1 MLHRPAKV
9 PPQLESRRVF
19 TVESKVAVITGAGRP
34 DGIGAAIAR
43 QLARNGALLSINY
56 HSDDRAAHALVDEI
70 SKGGCEA
77 LLFKGDVSQL
87 EVAQSLIDMTTE
99 KFGRVDILVNNAGKT
114 ADDIL
119 LRMSEEDWD
128 SVINTNLRS
137 TFVCTKAAI
146 RSMLRQRWGR
156 IINITSAAGLV
167 GNAGQTNYSAAK
179 AGMIG
184 FTRSLSR
191 EVASRNITVNAVA
204 PGPVRTHMTSHLTE
218 TQVEEIIKR
227 IPMGRFG
234 TTAEV
239 AAVVA
244 FLASEE
250 ASYVTGQVIA
260 VDGGMT

>member
-1 MLHRPAKV
+1 V
-9 PPQLESRRVF
+9 FSLEN
-19 TVESKVAVITGAGRP
+19 KVAVVTGAGRL
-34 DGIGAAIAR
+34 DGIGAASVR
-43 QLARNGALLSINY
+43 RLARHGARIVVNY
-56 HSDDRAAHALVDEI
+56 HSDDASANALAEEVG
-70 SKGGCEA
+70 KGGCQVV
-77 LLFKGDVSQL
+77 LLKGDVSQG
-87 EVAQSLIDMTTE
+87 EVAQRLIDE
-99 KFGRVDILVNNAGKT
+99 AIEHFGRIDILINNAGKT

-128 SVINTNLRS
+128 SVITTNLRS

-179 AGMIG
+179 AGVIG

-218 TQVEEIIKR
+218 AQVDEIIKR

-234 TTAEV
+234 TADEI
-239 AAVVA
+239 AALVT

-250 ASYVTGQVIA
+250 ASYLTGQVIA

>member
-1 MLHRPAKV
+1 MFK
-9 PPQLESRRVF
+9 LEG
-19 TVESKVAVITGAGRP
+19 KVAIITGAGRP
-34 DGIGAAIAR
+34 DGIGAAIAKNFAWAG
-43 QLARNGALLSINY
+43 ARLVLNY
-56 HSDDRAAHALVDEI
+56 HSDDASAQAVAAEVGRDGCQVALV
-70 SKGGCEA
+70 
-77 LLFKGDVSQL
+77 KGDVSQA
-87 EVAQSLIDMTTE
+87 EVAQRLVEEATE
-99 KFGRVDILVNNAGKT
+99 RFGRVDILVNNAGKT
-114 ADDIL
+114 ADDLL

-146 RSMLRQRWGR
+146 RPMLRQRWGR
-156 IINITSAAGLV
+156 IINITSPAGMV

-204 PGPVRTHMTSHLTE
+204 PGPVRTNMTAHLTDA
-218 TQVEEIIKR
+218 QIEEILKR
-227 IPMGRFG
+227 IPMGRLA
-234 TTAEV
+234 TVDEISPLV
-239 AAVVA
+239 L

-250 ASYVTGQVIA
+250 ASYLTGQVIA

>member
-1 MLHRPAKV
+1 MFK
-9 PPQLESRRVF
+9 LEG
-19 TVESKVAVITGAGRP
+19 KVAIITGAGRP
-34 DGIGAAIAR
+34 DGIGAAIAKNFAWAG
-43 QLARNGALLSINY
+43 ARLVLNY
-56 HSDDRAAHALVDEI
+56 HSDDASAQAVAAEVGRDGCQVALV
-70 SKGGCEA
+70 
-77 LLFKGDVSQL
+77 KGDVSQA
-87 EVAQSLIDMTTE
+87 EVAQRLVEEATGR
-99 KFGRVDILVNNAGKT
+99 FGRVDILVNNAGKT
-114 ADDIL
+114 ADDLL

-146 RSMLRQRWGR
+146 RPMLRQRWGR
-156 IINITSAAGLV
+156 IINITSPAGMV

-204 PGPVRTHMTSHLTE
+204 PGPVRTNMTAHLTDA
-218 TQVEEIIKR
+218 QIEEILKR
-227 IPMGRFG
+227 IPMGRLA
-234 TTAEV
+234 TVDEISPLV
-239 AAVVA
+239 L

-250 ASYVTGQVIA
+250 ASYLTGQVIA

>member
-1 MLHRPAKV
+1 LFK
-9 PPQLESRRVF
+9 LEG
-19 TVESKVAVITGAGRP
+19 KVAIITGAGRP
-34 DGIGAAIAR
+34 DGIGAAIAKNFAWAG
-43 QLARNGALLSINY
+43 ARLVLNY
-56 HSDDRAAHALVDEI
+56 HSDDASAQAVAAEVGRDGCQVALV
-70 SKGGCEA
+70 
-77 LLFKGDVSQL
+77 KGDVSQA
-87 EVAQSLIDMTTE
+87 EVAQRLVDEATE
-99 KFGRVDILVNNAGKT
+99 RFGRVDILVNNAGKT
-114 ADDIL
+114 ADDLL

-146 RSMLRQRWGR
+146 RPMLRQRWGR
-156 IINITSAAGLV
+156 IINITSPAGMV

-204 PGPVRTHMTSHLTE
+204 PGPVRTKMTAHLTDA
-218 TQVEEIIKR
+218 QIEEILKR
-227 IPMGRFG
+227 IPMGRLA
-234 TTAEV
+234 TVDEISPLV
-239 AAVVA
+239 L

-250 ASYVTGQVIA
+250 ASYLTGQVIA